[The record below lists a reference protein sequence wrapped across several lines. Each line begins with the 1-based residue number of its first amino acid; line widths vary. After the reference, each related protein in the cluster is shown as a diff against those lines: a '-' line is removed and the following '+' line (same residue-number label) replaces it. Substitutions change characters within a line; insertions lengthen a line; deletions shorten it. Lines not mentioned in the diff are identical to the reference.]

1 MRLSLGTGPLPR
13 LLAPGVPD
21 WIGADGV
28 RVGWALRDRLFLRT
42 GDHVDVVE
50 LPDEIEEVCAT
61 PRRWTVALGNGFVRV
76 DPATAT
82 VQELLLDDEA
92 EPLAT
97 HAGEELGLFIEVPE
111 HRLLRLADGRP
122 LPLPDA
128 ALRTRWIRPWAT
140 GIGAVWIDL
149 DVVCRLGAR
158 VSVVGRAPSTEG
170 LAVGPEGSLL
180 VAIKGDA
187 VVAAP
192 RGLTVRVGLPLA
204 SETARFSNDGLTVL
218 AAFPD
223 GVVWI
228 DLTTGAVRKKWEGAY
243 VPVGFAPGPVL
254 WDGERG
260 TLVDAAGAVLLD
272 GFAGA
277 TPAMAGPVLAGPG
290 GAVWDLT
297 SGTRGVADLREGV
310 CATDGERTVHV
321 DDTDVRVL
329 GGARFP
335 HRLCGDEDAVDA
347 ARLDGDML
355 VVATL
360 DGEVGRFT
368 LAGAPLDRTHQRFP
382 WKAAPAPCPE
392 GVTLPTEDA
401 ESVVAVGDTEWPLPA
416 DGAAR
421 VGNDLWIW
429 SREGALFAVP
439 G

>member
-1 MRLSLGTGPLPR
+1 M
-13 LLAPGVPD
+13 
-21 WIGADGV
+21 
-28 RVGWALRDRLFLRT
+28 
-42 GDHVDVVE
+42 
-50 LPDEIEEVCAT
+50 
-61 PRRWTVALGNGFVRV
+61 
-76 DPATAT
+76 
-82 VQELLLDDEA
+82 
-92 EPLAT
+92 
-97 HAGEELGLFIEVPE
+97 
-111 HRLLRLADGRP
+111 
-122 LPLPDA
+122 
-128 ALRTRWIRPWAT
+128 
-140 GIGAVWIDL
+140 
-149 DVVCRLGAR
+149 
-158 VSVVGRAPSTEG
+158 
-170 LAVGPEGSLL
+170 
-180 VAIKGDA
+180 
-187 VVAAP
+187 VAAP